1 MTYLYLTGSLRGY
14 LRGCVPFP
22 GCKYGCALVPRSGEG
37 AAQSAA
43 AFPAMRPGVQGRGY
57 AQRTGSASLHS
68 SPAPEQ
74 LCFVRN
80 RVPCKT
86 SFAEE
91 HSAAK
96 QTCLKTAGVEGVM
109 WNHVQFGSE
118 KGKAQ
123 KHTFS
128 ARYHEQVLPAG
139 DLTESSQLPS
149 LHH

>member
-1 MTYLYLTGSLRGY
+1 MARSLGASTA
-14 LRGCVPFP
+14 VPWN
-22 GCKYGCALVPRSGEG
+22 R
-37 AAQSAA
+37 AQVREQLSLQQR
-43 AFPAMRPGVQGRGY
+43 FLAMRPGVQGRGY

-74 LCFVRN
+74 LCFVRK

-96 QTCLKTAGVEGVM
+96 QTCLKTAGVEGVT
-109 WNHVQFGSE
+109 WDHVQFGSE

-128 ARYHEQVLPAG
+128 ARYHELVLSHLI
-139 DLTESSQLPS
+139 LTTAFVAS
-149 LHH
+149 LASIYR